1 MPRANPDKHFNFTVR
16 ALDALPLPQ
25 AGKRSFYSDT
35 KLKGLE
41 VIVSHTGRKTFSVYR
56 KVPGHNTTTRVML
69 GTYPH
74 LTIEKARTRAMTT
87 IGQIGDGARPND
99 EKRKL
104 SKETTLGQL
113 FKDYMEK
120 HSKPNKRSW
129 KYDEREIPK
138 FLDQWFNRKISAISR
153 SDVQQ
158 LHERIRENHGLYQA
172 NRLLERLR
180 SMYNRAKAWG
190 WEGTNPAQGVKKFP
204 EKSRDRFLL
213 PAEMQKFMEALEQE
227 PNEAARDYIS
237 LSLYTGAR
245 KSNVLAMRWEDIDWH
260 RNVWRIPQTKN
271 GEPLEVPL
279 TSQAIAILKRRQ
291 PITPTEWVFPSQSST
306 GHYQDPKRAW
316 ERILEVSKLT
326 NLHLHD
332 LRRTLGSY
340 QAINGASGY
349 IIGKS
354 LGHKSQQS
362 TQVYAR
368 LHLDPVRQSVQQ
380 AVDAMLKVSKG

>member
-1 MPRANPDKHFNFTVR
+1 
-16 ALDALPLPQ
+16 
-25 AGKRSFYSDT
+25 
-35 KLKGLE
+35 
-41 VIVSHTGRKTFSVYR
+41 VYR
-56 KVPGHNTTTRVML
+56 KVPGHNTTTRVLL
-69 GTYPH
+69 GLYPQ
-74 LTIEKARTRAMTT
+74 LSIEKARTRALAVL
-87 IGQIGDGARPND
+87 GQIGDGARPND

-138 FLDQWFNRKISAISR
+138 FLGHWFNRKISAISQA
-153 SDVQQ
+153 DVQS
-158 LHERIRENHGLYQA
+158 LHEKIRENHGLYQA

-180 SMYNRAKAWG
+180 GMYNRARAWG
-190 WEGTNPAQGVKKFP
+190 WEGLNPAQGIKKFP

-213 PAEMQKFMEALEQE
+213 PAEMQKFMKALDQE
-227 PNEAARDYIS
+227 PNEVARDYVY

-245 KSNVLAMRWEDIDWH
+245 KSNVLAMRWEEIDWH
-260 RNVWRIPQTKN
+260 RKVWRIPDTKN
-271 GEPLEVPL
+271 GQPLEVPL
-279 TSQAIAILKRRQ
+279 TSQAIAILKRRL
-291 PITPTEWVFPSQSST
+291 PKKPAEWVFASRSTT
-306 GHYQDPKRAW
+306 GHYQDPKKAW
-316 ERILEVSKLT
+316 ERILATAKLT
-326 NLHLHD
+326 DLHIHD

-340 QAINGASGY
+340 QAINGASSY

-380 AVDAMLKVSKG
+380 AVNAMLKVSKR